1 MLLNYQTNNLCRSAI
16 FVLWSYWTIFAKMQS
31 WCFTVIEQSLQ
42 RRKLYALQL
51 QNNLWK
57 MQTWCFSIIDR
68 TVFTSLHKCSHLLW
82 ICWTVLPK
90 MQSWCFIVQSLQKRT
105 LQKLQSF
112 QERKPWC
119 FPIFE
124 QSLQNCNAIQSISLS
139 QKKKNQKS
147 KCAGGV
153 TAMDD
158 FLIKFFNLSFL
169 SNNLFQER
177 KPWCFPIFVQHLQN
191 CNVIEEEINKK
202 TNQSLS
208 LSLFLKKNQNIL
220 VVWRPWTTSWSSS
233 LCFFF

>member
-42 RRKLYALQL
+42 KRKLYALQL

-124 QSLQNCNAIQSISLS
+124 QSLQNCNAIEQEINKKMKQPIDLS
-139 QKKKNQKS
+139 FSKKKNQKS

-153 TAMDD
+153 TAIWTTSWSNS
-158 FLIKFFNLSFL
+158 LIFHFCPTIFFKNANLDVFQSLYNTCKTAML
-169 SNNLFQER
+169 SKKKSTRKLTNL
-177 KPWCFPIFVQHLQN
+177 
-191 CNVIEEEINKK
+191 
-202 TNQSLS
+202 SLS
-208 LSLFLKKNQNIL
+208 LSL
-220 VVWRPWTTSWSSS
+220 S
-233 LCFFF
+233 

>member
-1 MLLNYQTNNLCRSAI
+1 MHSMMLLNYQTNNLCRSAI

-139 QKKKNQKS
+139 QKKKKS
-147 KCAGGV
+147 K
-153 TAMDD
+153 
-158 FLIKFFNLSFL
+158 IKMC
-169 SNNLFQER
+169 R
-177 KPWCFPIFVQHLQN
+177 WCNSHGRLPDQ
-191 CNVIEEEINKK
+191 
-202 TNQSLS
+202 
-208 LSLFLKKNQNIL
+208 IL
-220 VVWRPWTTSWSSS
+220 
-233 LCFFF
+233 